1 MNEMNVHINTAL
13 VMIDRALD
21 GIEEELDESN
31 KRLGFVK
38 DIIVVREE
46 LLQLLEQDIKL
57 AKGEWYE

>member
-1 MNEMNVHINTAL
+1 MNVHINTAL

-31 KRLGFVK
+31 NRLGFVK
-38 DIIVVREE
+38 DIIVVKKE

-57 AKGEWYE
+57 AKGE

>member
-1 MNEMNVHINTAL
+1 MNDMNVHINTAL
-13 VMIDRALD
+13 IMIDRALD

-38 DIIVVREE
+38 DIIVVKEE

-57 AKGEWYE
+57 AKGE